1 MRRTLGGGLD
11 TGGSALPREERWFEE
26 RKGRR
31 YTITPK
37 MQHRVL
43 YTHTHT
49 LTKSL
54 RFMHYEK
61 GSTSLRQHP
70 PVPRSTVVAP
80 GVSITSFLPTVPTP
94 NHYLCVS
101 SLHARFPAFF
111 PLSRFSFRE
120 HSFPPIEK
128 RKRFD
133 YHPSCSIDPTFINN
147 RFIAGEEREGRNA
160 IPLFP

>member
-1 MRRTLGGGLD
+1 MIRGTKRASLYHHTENA
-11 TGGSALPREERWFEE
+11 TPC
-26 RKGRR
+26 
-31 YTITPK
+31 TI
-37 MQHRVL
+37 H
-43 YTHTHT
+43 THTHT